1 MGRKLRRCGLLVA
14 ELAGL
19 GEDVVRSFMQV
30 TEVGSQAVNPENHS
44 SS

>member
-1 MGRKLRRCGLLVA
+1 MGRKLRRCVPVA
-14 ELAGL
+14 AGLAGL

-30 TEVGSQAVNPENHS
+30 TKVGSQAVNPENHS